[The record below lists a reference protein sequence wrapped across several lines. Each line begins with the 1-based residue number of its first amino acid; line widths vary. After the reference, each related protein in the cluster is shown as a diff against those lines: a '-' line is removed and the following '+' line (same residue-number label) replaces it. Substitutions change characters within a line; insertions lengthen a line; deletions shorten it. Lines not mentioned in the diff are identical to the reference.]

1 MKKEEPPPSGGGFFL
16 SVGHHA
22 TKSALQV
29 APPSPITRASNP
41 MYLHLPGKS
50 RIGNRSKNRRRKAKG
65 EAKNRRRVNRMH
77 KRKLGRR
84 LKRNG

>member
-1 MKKEEPPPSGGGFFL
+1 
-16 SVGHHA
+16 
-22 TKSALQV
+22 
-29 APPSPITRASNP
+29 

-65 EAKNRRRVNRMH
+65 ESKNRRRVNRMH